1 MITLKNVG
9 LILFD
14 IDGVIRSVENSYR
27 LSLKK
32 TVYKFSGWE
41 PSYMDI
47 DNAKNEGIWN
57 NDWDLSLE
65 FIKRFKKKRNLN
77 IEIPPREEIVKC
89 FEELYFGGD
98 PNEDSKYWS
107 GFIKN
112 EELLVDK
119 KLFNLLESNGIIWG
133 FVSGAESA
141 SAKFVLE
148 KRLGLKSPPLISM
161 GDAPDKPDP
170 KGLIELSKKLIGGKL
185 GTSNIPIGYVG
196 DTIADINTVMNAKK
210 EIPSQKF
217 VSIGIAPP
225 HLHVKSRLNER
236 KSYEKN
242 LQDAGADLI
251 LNSINEINKSSKE
264 FFLCFFLIRILIFY
278 KRFQKFIEK
287 YWFNFIRH
295 RWCNTQRGE

>member
-1 MITLKNVG
+1 MKNIG

-41 PSYMDI
+41 PSYIDI
-47 DNAKNEGIWN
+47 DRAKNEGIWN

-65 FIKRFKKKRNLN
+65 LIKRCIKKDNSNL
-77 IEIPPREEIVKC
+77 EIPSKEEIVKC
-89 FEELYFGGD
+89 FEEFYFGGD
-98 PNEDSKYWS
+98 PNKDSKYWK
-107 GFIKN
+107 GFITN

-119 KLFNLLESNGIIWG
+119 KFFDLLQRNGIIWG

-170 KGLIELSKKLIGGKL
+170 KGFIKLSKKLLGDKL
-185 GTSNIPIGYVG
+185 GPSNIPIAYVG
-196 DTIADINTVMNAKK
+196 DTIADINTVINARK

-217 VSIGIAPP
+217 VSIGVAPP
-225 HLHVKSRLNER
+225 HLHLKSRLKER
-236 KSYEKN
+236 NLYETN
-242 LQDAGADLI
+242 LLNAGADLI
-251 LNSINEINKSSKE
+251 LNSINDLNDIN
-264 FFLCFFLIRILIFY
+264 FDLF
-278 KRFQKFIEK
+278 
-287 YWFNFIRH
+287 
-295 RWCNTQRGE
+295 

>member
-1 MITLKNVG
+1 MKNIG

-32 TVYKFSGWE
+32 TVCKFSGWE
-41 PSYMDI
+41 PSYIDI

-65 FIKRFKKKRNLN
+65 LIKRFIKKENLN
-77 IEIPPREEIVKC
+77 LKIPSRQEIIKC
-89 FEELYFGGD
+89 FEEFYFGGD
-98 PNEDSKYWS
+98 PNKDSKYWS
-107 GFIKN
+107 GYIKN

-119 KLFNLLESNGIIWG
+119 KFFDLIQSNGIIWG

-161 GDAPDKPDP
+161 GDAPDKPNP
-170 KGLIELSKKLIGGKL
+170 KGFINLSKKLIGDKL
-185 GTSNIPIGYVG
+185 GESNIPIAYVG
-196 DTIADINTVMNAKK
+196 DTIADINTVINARK

-217 VSIGIAPP
+217 ISIGIAPP
-225 HLHVKSRLNER
+225 HLHLNSRLKER
-236 KSYEKN
+236 NSYETN
-242 LQDAGADLI
+242 LRNAGADLI
-251 LNSINEINKSSKE
+251 LNSIYDLKDINLDL
-264 FFLCFFLIRILIFY
+264 F
-278 KRFQKFIEK
+278 
-287 YWFNFIRH
+287 
-295 RWCNTQRGE
+295 

>member
-1 MITLKNVG
+1 MKNIG

-32 TVYKFSGWE
+32 TVYKYTRWE
-41 PSYMDI
+41 PSYIDI

-65 FIKRFKKKRNLN
+65 FIKRFKKKGNFN
-77 IEIPPREEIVKC
+77 IEIPSREEIVKC
-89 FEELYFGGD
+89 FEEYYFGGD

-107 GFIKN
+107 GLITN

-119 KLFNLLESNGIIWG
+119 KFFDLLESNGIIWG

-170 KGLIELSKKLIGGKL
+170 KGFINLSKKLLGDKL

-217 VSIGIAPP
+217 ISIGIAPP
-225 HLHVKSRLNER
+225 HLHSKSRLSER
-236 KSYEKN
+236 NSYEKN
-242 LQDAGADLI
+242 LKDAGADLI
-251 LNSINEINKSSKE
+251 LNSINDLQSIN
-264 FFLCFFLIRILIFY
+264 LNQL
-278 KRFQKFIEK
+278 
-287 YWFNFIRH
+287 
-295 RWCNTQRGE
+295 

>member
-1 MITLKNVG
+1 MDNIG

-32 TVYKFSGWE
+32 TVYQFCGWE
-41 PSYMDI
+41 PSYQDI

-65 FIKRFKKKRNLN
+65 LIKRN
-77 IEIPPREEIVKC
+77 IKSKNSQLKPPQRKDIVSC
-89 FEELYFGGD
+89 FENFYFGKS
-98 PNEDSKYWS
+98 PNKDSEDWS

-112 EELLVDK
+112 EELLVEK
-119 KLFNLLESNGIIWG
+119 EFFTLLSENRISWG

-170 KGLIELSKKLIGGKL
+170 KGFINLSKELLGDKL
-185 GTSNIPIGYVG
+185 GLSNIPIGYVG
-196 DTIADINTVMNAKK
+196 DTIADINTVINARK

-217 VSIGIAPP
+217 ISIGVAPP
-225 HLHVKSRLNER
+225 HLHLKSRLKER
-236 KSYEKN
+236 NLYETN
-242 LQDAGADLI
+242 LLNSGADLI
-251 LNSINEINKSSKE
+251 LNSINDLNIN
-264 FFLCFFLIRILIFY
+264 FDLF
-278 KRFQKFIEK
+278 
-287 YWFNFIRH
+287 
-295 RWCNTQRGE
+295 

>member
-1 MITLKNVG
+1 MKNIG

-14 IDGVIRSVENSYR
+14 IDGVIRNVENSYR

-41 PSYMDI
+41 PSYLDI

-65 FIKRFKKKRNLN
+65 LIKRCIKKDNLN
-77 IEIPPREEIVKC
+77 LKIPLREEIVKC
-89 FEELYFGGD
+89 FEEFYFGGD
-98 PNEDSKYWS
+98 PNKDSKYWS
-107 GFIKN
+107 GYINN

-119 KLFNLLESNGIIWG
+119 KFFDLLKNNGIIWG

-141 SAKFVLE
+141 SAKFILE
-148 KRLGLKSPPLISM
+148 KRIGLISPPLISM

-170 KGLIELSKKLIGGKL
+170 QGFINLSKKLIGDKL
-185 GTSNIPIGYVG
+185 GESNIPIAYVG
-196 DTIADINTVMNAKK
+196 DTIADINTVINARK

-217 VSIGIAPP
+217 ISIGIAPP
-225 HLHVKSRLNER
+225 HLHLKSRLNER
-236 KSYEKN
+236 IAYEKN

-251 LNSINEINKSSKE
+251 LNSINELKSINLAL
-264 FFLCFFLIRILIFY
+264 F
-278 KRFQKFIEK
+278 
-287 YWFNFIRH
+287 
-295 RWCNTQRGE
+295 

>member
-1 MITLKNVG
+1 MKNIG

-41 PSYMDI
+41 PSYKDI

-65 FIKRFKKKRNLN
+65 LIRRYIQKENLN
-77 IEIPPREEIVKC
+77 LEIPSKQAIVKC
-89 FEELYFGGD
+89 FEEFYFGGD
-98 PNEDSKYWS
+98 PNKDSKYWS
-107 GFIKN
+107 GFITN

-119 KLFNLLESNGIIWG
+119 KFFDLLRSNGIIWG

-148 KRLGLKSPPLISM
+148 KRIGLKSPPLISM

-170 KGLIELSKKLIGGKL
+170 KGFIKLSEKLLGDKL
-185 GTSNIPIGYVG
+185 GSSNIPIAYLG
-196 DTIADINTVMNAKK
+196 DTIADINTVLNARK

-217 VSIGIAPP
+217 ISIGIAPP
-225 HLHVKSRLNER
+225 HLHLKSRLKER
-236 KSYEKN
+236 NSYEKN
-242 LQDAGADLI
+242 LQNAGADLI
-251 LNSINEINKSSKE
+251 LNSIDDLKNINLDL
-264 FFLCFFLIRILIFY
+264 F
-278 KRFQKFIEK
+278 
-287 YWFNFIRH
+287 
-295 RWCNTQRGE
+295 

>member
-1 MITLKNVG
+1 LKNIC

-32 TVYKFSGWE
+32 TVYKFTGWE
-41 PSYMDI
+41 PSYIDI

-65 FIKRFKKKRNLN
+65 LIKRFIKKENLKL
-77 IEIPPREEIVKC
+77 EIPPREEIIKC
-89 FEELYFGGD
+89 FEKFYFGGD
-98 PNEDSKYWS
+98 PNKDSKYWS
-107 GFIKN
+107 GFITK

-119 KLFNLLESNGIIWG
+119 KLFDLLKRNGIIWG
-133 FVSGAESA
+133 FVSGAEYA

-170 KGLIELSKKLIGGKL
+170 RGLIELSKKLIGGKL

-196 DTIADINTVMNAKK
+196 DTIADINTVINAKK

-217 VSIGIAPP
+217 ISIGIAPP
-225 HLHVKSRLNER
+225 HLHLKSRLKER
-236 KSYEKN
+236 NSYETN
-242 LQDAGADLI
+242 LRNAGADLI
-251 LNSINEINKSSKE
+251 LNSIYDLKDINLDL
-264 FFLCFFLIRILIFY
+264 F
-278 KRFQKFIEK
+278 
-287 YWFNFIRH
+287 
-295 RWCNTQRGE
+295 

>member
-1 MITLKNVG
+1 MKNIG

-41 PSYMDI
+41 PSYIDI

-65 FIKRFKKKRNLN
+65 FIKRFKKKENLN
-77 IEIPPREEIVKC
+77 FEIPAREEIVKC
-89 FEELYFGGD
+89 FEEFYFGGD
-98 PNEDSKYWS
+98 PGKDSKYWS
-107 GFIKN
+107 GYIRN

-119 KLFNLLESNGIIWG
+119 EFFDLLESNGIIWG
-133 FVSGAESA
+133 FVSGAEYA

-148 KRLGLKSPPLISM
+148 KRLGLKSPPLIAM

-170 KGLIELSKKLIGGKL
+170 QGFINLSKQLLGDKL
-185 GTSNIPIGYVG
+185 GSSNIPIGYVG

-217 VSIGIAPP
+217 ISIGIAPP
-225 HLHVKSRLNER
+225 HLHSKSRLNER
-236 KSYEKN
+236 NSYEKN

-251 LNSINEINKSSKE
+251 LSSIND
-264 FFLCFFLIRILIFY
+264 L
-278 KRFQKFIEK
+278 KFINLDL
-287 YWFNFIRH
+287 F
-295 RWCNTQRGE
+295 

>member
-1 MITLKNVG
+1 LKNIG

-14 IDGVIRSVENSYR
+14 IDGVIRNVEHSYR

-65 FIKRFKKKRNLN
+65 FIKRIKKKGNLN
-77 IEIPPREEIVKC
+77 IEIPTREEIVKC
-89 FEELYFGGD
+89 FEKFYFGAD
-98 PNEDSKYWS
+98 PNKDSKFWS
-107 GFIKN
+107 GFIRN

-119 KLFNLLESNGIIWG
+119 KFFDLLKNNGIIWG

-161 GDAPDKPDP
+161 GDAPDKPNP
-170 KGLIELSKKLIGGKL
+170 KGFISLSKKLLGDKL
-185 GTSNIPIGYVG
+185 GSSNIPIGYVG
-196 DTIADINTVMNAKK
+196 DTIADVNTVVNAKK

-217 VSIGIAPP
+217 ISIGIAPP
-225 HLHVKSRLNER
+225 HLHSKSRLNER
-236 KSYEKN
+236 HSYEKN
-242 LQDAGADLI
+242 LKDAGADLI
-251 LNSINEINKSSKE
+251 LNSIYDLKSINLAL
-264 FFLCFFLIRILIFY
+264 F
-278 KRFQKFIEK
+278 
-287 YWFNFIRH
+287 
-295 RWCNTQRGE
+295 

>member
-1 MITLKNVG
+1 MKNIG

-14 IDGVIRSVENSYR
+14 IDGVIRSVEDSYR
-27 LSLKK
+27 LALKK

-41 PSYMDI
+41 PSYIDI

-65 FIKRFKKKRNLN
+65 FIKRFIKKENLN
-77 IEIPPREEIVKC
+77 IEIPRREEIIKC
-89 FEELYFGGD
+89 FAEFYFGGD
-98 PNEDSKYWS
+98 PNKDSKYWC
-107 GFIKN
+107 GFITN

-119 KLFNLLESNGIIWG
+119 KFFDLLESNGIIWG

-170 KGLIELSKKLIGGKL
+170 KGFINLSKKLLGDKL
-185 GTSNIPIGYVG
+185 GSSNIPIGYVG
-196 DTIADINTVMNAKK
+196 DTIADINTVMNAKN

-217 VSIGIAPP
+217 ISIGIAPP
-225 HLHVKSRLNER
+225 HLHSKSRLKER
-236 KSYEKN
+236 NSYEKN
-242 LQDAGADLI
+242 LRDAGADLI
-251 LNSINEINKSSKE
+251 LNSIHDLKNINLE
-264 FFLCFFLIRILIFY
+264 LF
-278 KRFQKFIEK
+278 
-287 YWFNFIRH
+287 
-295 RWCNTQRGE
+295 

>member
-1 MITLKNVG
+1 MKTTC

-32 TVYKFSGWE
+32 TVFKFSGWE
-41 PSYMDI
+41 PSCKDI
-47 DNAKNEGIWN
+47 DCAKNEGIWN

-65 FIKRFKKKRNLN
+65 LIKRFIKTENLKLQ
-77 IEIPPREEIVKC
+77 IPSRDEIVKC
-89 FEELYFGGD
+89 FEEFYFGGD

-107 GFIKN
+107 GLITN

-119 KLFNLLESNGIIWG
+119 KFFDLLESNGIIWG

-170 KGLIELSKKLIGGKL
+170 KGFINLSKKLLGDKL
-185 GTSNIPIGYVG
+185 GSSNFPIGYVG

-217 VSIGIAPP
+217 ISIGIAPP
-225 HLHVKSRLNER
+225 HLHSKSRLNER
-236 KSYEKN
+236 DSYEKN

-251 LNSINEINKSSKE
+251 LNSIYDLKDINLE
-264 FFLCFFLIRILIFY
+264 LF
-278 KRFQKFIEK
+278 
-287 YWFNFIRH
+287 
-295 RWCNTQRGE
+295 